1 MELSQ
6 ALCELSSA
14 QNMQQSLSERILL
27 YQNSLVNQD
36 TSPSFSS
43 IHVYMY
49 IMKYGSED
57 LEVIII
63 ATINVY
69 IMTCL
74 KVFSL

>member
-1 MELSQ
+1 MPKICSR
-6 ALCELSSA
+6 A
-14 QNMQQSLSERILL
+14 SERILS